1 MANAYEEIVTKIENM
16 RRFGK
21 KTGYEISTE
30 LLSYLDFPE
39 TNYELIHIAGT
50 NGKGSTAMFSA
61 SILST
66 KYKVG
71 LFTSPHLISFCERI
85 QIGTDTVFTQIPKKE
100 VVRLGTLV
108 LDICAKHDL
117 EPTMFDITLAMAL
130 LYFKEEGCD
139 YVVLETGLG
148 GRYDS
153 TRAVS
158 KVPVVSVITN
168 IGFDHM
174 AILGDTLEEI
184 ANNKAGIIRN
194 GTQTV
199 IGEMAQ
205 EAREVIIRS
214 CETQKS
220 PYIFAEEVPDDG
232 LLSLRL
238 SPYQIENAKNA
249 IAAVR
254 LLEEEFDVFRGI
266 KCAKWPG
273 RMDVIS
279 KDSFIMVDGAHNPQG
294 VAALKKGLK
303 LLYPGEKFTF
313 IVGVLADKDYA
324 SMMEQMVSVANRF
337 LTVTVDSSRA
347 LTKEELAKTI
357 SSYGVSAEVYD
368 KIEDAISHGK
378 TFRDKIVIF
387 GSLYFVGEV
396 LELFKERD

>member
-1 MANAYEEIVTKIENM
+1 MASAYEEIVNKIENM

-21 KTGYEISTE
+21 KTGYEISKD
-30 LLSYLDFPE
+30 LLSYLDYPE
-39 TNYELIHIAGT
+39 MNYEIIHIAGT
-50 NGKGSTAMFSA
+50 NGKGSTAMYSA

-71 LFTSPHLISFCERI
+71 LFTSPHLISFRERI
-85 QIGTDTVFTQIPKKE
+85 QIGTDTAFEMIHQSD

-130 LYFKEEGCD
+130 LYFKEQECD

-148 GRYDS
+148 GRFDS

-158 KVPVVSVITN
+158 KVPVVSVFTN
-168 IGFDHM
+168 IGFDHE
-174 AILGDTLEEI
+174 AILGDTLTEI
-184 ANNKAGIIRN
+184 AHNKAGILQN
-194 GTQTV
+194 GTQAV
-199 IGEMAQ
+199 IGEMDK
-205 EAREVIIRS
+205 EARETIIRD
-214 CETQKS
+214 CETKS
-220 PYIFAEEVPDDG
+220 VPFIFADEVPGDD

-254 LLEEEFDVFRGI
+254 LLEEEFDTFNGLKR
-266 KCAKWPG
+266 AKWPG

-279 KDSFIMVDGAHNPQG
+279 KNPFIMVDGAHNPQG

-303 LLYPGEKFTF
+303 TFYPDEKFTF
-313 IVGVLADKDYA
+313 IVGVLADKDYV
-324 SMMEQMVSVANRF
+324 SMMEQMVSVATRF
-337 LTVTVDSSRA
+337 LTVTVDSARA
-347 LTKEELAKTI
+347 LDGEELAKTI

-368 KIEDAISHGK
+368 KIENAISDAK
-378 TFRDKIVIF
+378 KQKEKIVIF
-387 GSLYFVGEV
+387 GSLYFIGEV
-396 LELFKERD
+396 LELFKEK